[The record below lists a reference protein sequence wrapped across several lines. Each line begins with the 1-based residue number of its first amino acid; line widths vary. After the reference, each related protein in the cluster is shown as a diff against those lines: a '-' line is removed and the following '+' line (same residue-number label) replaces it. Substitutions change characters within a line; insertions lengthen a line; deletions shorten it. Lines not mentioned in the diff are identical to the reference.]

1 MKRSVVD
8 FPNFVLAA
16 ALLLAACSTGR
27 QFHPPDGGDGTGGGG
42 GGKGTA
48 GSAGGAS
55 GRGGAQG
62 GGGSAGVGSG
72 TGGTASGGTGGTGS
86 GGTGGTASGG
96 TGGTGSGGTGGTAS
110 GGTGGTGSGGTGGKA
125 TGGTGGTGTGGT
137 GTGGTGTGGTGTGG
151 TGTGGTGTGGTG
163 TGGTGTGGTG
173 TGGTGTGGTAGAG
186 QAGGSGGAKGTG
198 GGSGGAPA
206 PLSIQVVD
214 GRSTATS
221 TTFAQVSPACPSPKT
236 AIGAGW
242 QLLTSGLVADDGYLT
257 YSLPAYDGSSW
268 LVNASPVNS
277 STPWMLDVSL
287 ECATVTGYQL
297 VTVTSPLDATTPK
310 SITATCPAGKQA
322 LGAGWGVLNSTAA
335 ILEGTALQ
343 FQLAADGTSWTVA
356 ASSLAGTSDDPWEL
370 RETVICAPA
379 SAVPGYQIVSAMST
393 LATGTRQQL
402 RTACPSPKRAIMGG
416 WSLVDGSNAPTDGTA
431 FLSDYSVGGTAWDTT
446 VITPQ
451 STTTALQVRVV
462 CAN

>member
-8 FPNFVLAA
+8 FPNLVLAA
-16 ALLLAACSTGR
+16 GLLLAACSSGR
-27 QFHPPDGGDGTGGGG
+27 QFHLQDGGDDSGSEGGG

-55 GRGGAQG
+55 GSGGAHG
-62 GGGSAGVGSG
+62 GGGSAGAGSG
-72 TGGTASGGTGGTGS
+72 TGGTASGGTGGTATGGTGGTATGGTGGTAT

-96 TGGTGSGGTGGTAS
+96 TGGTATGGTAGSGTGGTASGSTGGTATGGTAGSGTGGTATGGTGGTAS
-110 GGTGGTGSGGTGGKA
+110 GGTGGTA
-125 TGGTGGTGTGGT
+125 TGGTGGAGTGGS
-137 GTGGTGTGGTGTGG
+137 
-151 TGTGGTGTGGTG
+151 
-163 TGGTGTGGTG
+163 
-173 TGGTGTGGTAGAG
+173 AGAG
-186 QAGGSGGAKGTG
+186 QAGGSGGSKGTG
-198 GGSGGAPA
+198 GGSGGAQA
-206 PLSIQVVD
+206 LSIQMVD

-221 TTFAQVSPACPSPKT
+221 TTFAQVSPACPSPQT

-277 STPWMLDVSL
+277 VTPWMLDVSI

-297 VTVTSPLDATTPK
+297 VTATSPLDATTRK

-322 LGAGWGVLNSTAA
+322 LGAGWGVLDSTGA
-335 ILEGTALQ
+335 ILNGTALQ
-343 FQLAADGTSWTVA
+343 FQLAPDGTSWTVA
-356 ASSLAGTSDDPWEL
+356 ASNLFSDGDPWEL

-379 SAVPGYQIVSAMST
+379 SAVSGYQVVSAMST

-416 WSLVDGSNAPTDGTA
+416 WSLVDGSNAPIDGTA
-431 FLSDYSVGGTAWDTT
+431 LLSDYSVGGTSWDTT
-446 VITPQ
+446 VITAQ
-451 STTTALQVRVV
+451 STTAALQVRVV